1 MKHTKIDNNITVH
14 SQVIIDSKSLTVDKK
29 DEDSKE
35 DLGDD
40 QYDSNDTGMKPLIL
54 FQLFNEIRSF
64 SNFRNLKKLLW
75 YVL

>member
-29 DEDSKE
+29 DEDSKV

-40 QYDSNDTGMKPLIL
+40 QYDSND
-54 FQLFNEIRSF
+54 FFE
-64 SNFRNLKKLLW
+64 
-75 YVL
+75 